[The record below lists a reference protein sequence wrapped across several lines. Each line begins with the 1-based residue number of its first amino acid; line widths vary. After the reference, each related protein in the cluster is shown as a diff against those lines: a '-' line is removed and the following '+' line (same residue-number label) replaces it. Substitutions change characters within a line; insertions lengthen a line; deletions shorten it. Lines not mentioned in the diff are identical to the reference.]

1 MYHIGTEF
9 SFCSLMNILAR
20 IPEIGETT
28 GLLPEGSIY
37 LKIVLFDGNLNSKIY
52 FCVCASNCV
61 TGLV

>member
-1 MYHIGTEF
+1 
-9 SFCSLMNILAR
+9 MNILAR